1 MAEAGA
7 PAPPVPASKRR
18 GRALGAWI
26 ALVVAALLLLLSAFA
41 IWVNRVALNTEV
53 FVDTSSELIADDE
66 IRSAVATRAVD
77 ELYASVDVAAIL
89 QDRLPS
95 DYQSLAGPAAA
106 GVRQAS
112 YQIVDRALEQPRLQR
127 LWEFSVEQSH
137 ETFVQVLEG
146 GGDRVSTE
154 EGLVTLDLRPIVLDT
169 ADRIGLGDAV
179 AERLPADAGRIEVLR
194 SDELDTA
201 QSAVHLLQVLAWLLP
216 LLALAAFA
224 LAVWLAGDRRRAVRR
239 VGVAAIAVAILGL
252 LVTRFAGS
260 YVVDSL
266 VAETENRDAAAN
278 AWDILTELL
287 RSSFRGLAVVGVLFL
302 VAAWLAGPGRR
313 AVEARRL
320 LAPLVRER
328 VWAYAALAVLTLILL
343 LTGPVGDFAR
353 YLFVL
358 VLLALGALWIE
369 WMRRLTIREH
379 PDASAPELFA
389 DARERVTS
397 WWEGQRARSAA
408 PAAPPSAAAAPSGT
422 GADVTSRLAGLADLH
437 SSGAL
442 SDEEFASAKARVLA
456 GE

>member
-1 MAEAGA
+1 MAGAGA
-7 PAPPVPASKRR
+7 PTPAAPARKRR

-41 IWVNRVALNTEV
+41 IWVSRVALNTDV
-53 FVDTSSELIADDE
+53 FVDTSSELLADDE

-77 ELYASVDVAAIL
+77 ELYSSVDVAALL

-95 DYQSLAGPAAA
+95 DYESLAGPGGA
-106 GVRQAS
+106 GGRQAS
-112 YQIVDRALEQPRLQR
+112 YQIVDRALQQPRLQR
-127 LWEFSVEQSH
+127 LWEFSIEQSH
-137 ETFVQVLEG
+137 ETLVQVLEG
-146 GGDRVSTE
+146 GGDRVSTD
-154 EGLVTLDLRPIVLDT
+154 EGVVTLDLRPIVLDT

-216 LLALAAFA
+216 LLALGAFA

-239 VGVAAIAVAILGL
+239 VGVATIVVGILGL
-252 LVTRFAGS
+252 LVTGFAGG

-266 VAETENRDAAAN
+266 VAQTENRDAAGN

-287 RSSFRGLAVVGVLFL
+287 RSSFRGLVLVGVLLL
-302 VAAWLAGPGRR
+302 VGAWLAGPGRR
-313 AVEARRL
+313 AVEGRRL

-328 VWAYAALAVLTLILL
+328 VWAYAALAVLALILL

-353 YLFVL
+353 YLFL
-358 VLLALGALWIE
+358 VMLVALGVLWIE
-369 WMRRLTIREH
+369 WMRRLTILEY

-389 DARERVTS
+389 DARERVTA

-408 PAAPPSAAAAPSGT
+408 RAAPPAAAAPP
-422 GADVTSRLAGLADLH
+422 GADVTARLTGLAELH
-437 SSGAL
+437 SRGAL
-442 SDEEFASAKARVLA
+442 SDDEFASAKARVLA
-456 GE
+456 GD

>member
-1 MAEAGA
+1 
-7 PAPPVPASKRR
+7 
-18 GRALGAWI
+18 
-26 ALVVAALLLLLSAFA
+26 
-41 IWVNRVALNTEV
+41 
-53 FVDTSSELIADDE
+53 
-66 IRSAVATRAVD
+66 VD
-77 ELYASVDVAAIL
+77 ELYASVDVAALL

-112 YQIVDRALEQPRLQR
+112 YQIVDRALQQPRLLR
-127 LWEFSVEQSH
+127 LWEFSIEQSH
-137 ETFVQVLEG
+137 ETLVQVLEG
-146 GGDRVSTE
+146 GGNRVSTE
-154 EGLVTLDLRPIVLDT
+154 EGIVTLDLRPIILDT

-179 AERLPADAGRIEVLR
+179 ADRLPADAGRIEVLR

-216 LLALAAFA
+216 LLALLAFA

-239 VGVAAIAVAILGL
+239 VGVATFAVGILGL

-266 VAETENRDAAAN
+266 VAETENRAAASN

-287 RSSFRGLAVVGVLFL
+287 RSSFRGLAVAGVLLL

-320 LAPLVRER
+320 LAPFVRER
-328 VWAYAALAVLTLILL
+328 VWAYGALAVVTLILL

-353 YLFVL
+353 YLLVL
-358 VLLALGALWIE
+358 VLVALGALWIE
-369 WMRRLTIREH
+369 LMRRQTVREH

-389 DARERVTS
+389 DARAKVTS
-397 WWEGQRARSAA
+397 WWEAQRARSAVPAASA
-408 PAAPPSAAAAPSGT
+408 PAAATPSA
-422 GADVTSRLAGLADLH
+422 GADVTARLVTLAELH

-456 GE
+456 AE

>member
-7 PAPPVPASKRR
+7 PASPAPGSKRR

-26 ALVVAALLLLLSAFA
+26 ALVVAALFLLLSAFA
-41 IWVNRVALNTEV
+41 IWVNRVALNTDV

-89 QDRLPS
+89 QDRLPA

-112 YQIVDRALEQPRLQR
+112 YQIVDRALQQPRLQR

-137 ETFVQVLEG
+137 ETLVQVLEG
-146 GGDRVSTE
+146 GGDRVSTD
-154 EGLVTLDLRPIVLDT
+154 EGVVTLDLRPIVLDT

-179 AERLPADAGRIEVLR
+179 EQRLPADAGRIEVLR

-216 LLALAAFA
+216 LLALAGFV

-239 VGVAAIAVAILGL
+239 VGIAAIAVGISGL
-252 LVTRFAGS
+252 LATRFAGS

-278 AWDILTELL
+278 AWDIFTELL
-287 RSSFRGLAVVGVLFL
+287 RSSFRGLAVVGVLVL

-328 VWAYAALAVLTLILL
+328 AWAYAALAVVTLILL

-358 VLLALGALWIE
+358 VLVALGALWIE

-389 DARERVTS
+389 DARARVTT
-397 WWEGQRARSAA
+397 WWEAQRARSPA
-408 PAAPPSAAAAPSGT
+408 PAAPPAAAPSGT
-422 GADVTSRLAGLADLH
+422 GADLTSSLAGLAELH

-442 SDEEFASAKARVLA
+442 TDEEFASAKARVLA
-456 GE
+456 GH

>member
-1 MAEAGA
+1 MSEPAA
-7 PAPPVPASKRR
+7 PAQQAHPGKRR
-18 GRALGAWI
+18 GRAIGAWI
-26 ALVVAALLLLLSAFA
+26 ALVVAALFLLLSAFA
-41 IWVNRVALNTEV
+41 IWVNRVALDTDV

-77 ELYASVDVAAIL
+77 ELYASVDVAALL

-112 YQIVDRALEQPRLQR
+112 YQIVDRALQQPRLLR
-127 LWEFSVEQSH
+127 LWEFSIEQSH
-137 ETFVQVLEG
+137 ETLVQVLEG
-146 GGDRVSTE
+146 GGNRVSTE
-154 EGLVTLDLRPIVLDT
+154 EGIVTLDLRPIILDT

-179 AERLPADAGRIEVLR
+179 ADRLPADAGRIEVLR

-216 LLALAAFA
+216 LLALLAFA

-239 VGVAAIAVAILGL
+239 VGVATFAVGILGL

-266 VAETENRDAAAN
+266 VAETENRAAASN

-287 RSSFRGLAVVGVLFL
+287 RSSFRGLAVAGVLLL

-320 LAPLVRER
+320 LAPFVRER
-328 VWAYAALAVLTLILL
+328 VWAYGALAVVTLILL

-353 YLFVL
+353 YLLVL
-358 VLLALGALWIE
+358 VLVALGALWIE
-369 WMRRLTIREH
+369 LMRRQTVREH

-389 DARERVTS
+389 DARAKVTS
-397 WWEGQRARSAA
+397 WWEAQRARSAVPAASA
-408 PAAPPSAAAAPSGT
+408 PAAATPSA
-422 GADVTSRLAGLADLH
+422 GADVTARLVTLAELH

-456 GE
+456 AE